1 MKSLFFALAILVVC
15 FSSRADSLPAFTTQP
30 TNQNV
35 LQGNTA
41 TFSVAATAATSFQWR
56 FNGTD
61 ISGATNST
69 LQVPN
74 VQTNNSGYYMVVAE
88 NATGWVPSGLVYLSI
103 GSFSPI
109 YLGGGFVPLSNL
121 SDDYQPGTIYGAPII
136 NGVAQV
142 IAGPQLDQMQPIGES
157 TPVSDGYF
165 DDFDQMVPTVV
176 PGQVVY
182 YRVGITYPAYGG
194 TYTQLSTV
202 LKLIAGGETPDA
214 SNLKFPGWP
223 EWPEPNLS
231 YESPGSFVKIPGETF
246 NLTDT
251 FFAYTDFG
259 TPYCQWRKDGNAIAG
274 ATNLVQISGGLW
286 GGEYQ
291 AVLTISNLQPANAG
305 VYDLMVFGN
314 NWTVSSKKTLNI
326 QVTNGQGVLQSPR
339 VNNTNFLCDLVG
351 IAGRQYAL
359 QWSTDL
365 LNWQSLPAASNV
377 TGTITFT
384 NFQAGSAQFYRA
396 MLLP

>member
-1 MKSLFFALAILVVC
+1 MKVFLFVLGICAAC
-15 FSSRADSLPAFTTQP
+15 CSSRGDGLPVFTAQP

-35 LQGNTA
+35 LPGNTA
-41 TFSVAATAATSFQWR
+41 TFSIVVTGATSFQWR
-56 FNGTD
+56 FNGSD
-61 ISGATNST
+61 IAGATNST

-74 VQTNNSGYYMVVAE
+74 VQTNNTGYYVAIAE
-88 NATGWVPSGLVYLSI
+88 NATGWVPSGLAYLSI
-103 GSFSPI
+103 GSPT

-121 SDDYQPGTIYGAPII
+121 SGDNQPGTLHGPPIVD
-136 NGVAQV
+136 GVAQV

-157 TPVSDGYF
+157 TPMSGGYF
-165 DDFDQMVPTVV
+165 DDFDQMVPTVL

-182 YRVGITYPAYGG
+182 YRVGITYPTTYRGI
-194 TYTQLSTV
+194 YTQLSTI
-202 LKLIAGGETPDA
+202 LKLTAGEPTPDA
-214 SNLKFPGWP
+214 SSLKFPGWP
-223 EWPEPNLS
+223 EWPEPDLS
-231 YESPGSFVKIPGETF
+231 YESPGYFVKIPGETF
-246 NLTDT
+246 SLSETL
-251 FFAYTDFG
+251 FAYTDFG
-259 TPYCQWRKDGNAIAG
+259 TPYCQWRKDGNVIAG

-291 AVLTISNLQPANAG
+291 SVLTITNLQPTDAG
-305 VYDLMVFGN
+305 VYDLIVFGN
-314 NWTVSSKKTLNI
+314 NWTVSSRKTLSI

-339 VNNTNFLCDLVG
+339 ISNTNFLCDLVG

-365 LNWQSLPAASNV
+365 LNWQSLSTASNA

-384 NFQAGSAQFYRA
+384 NSQIGNAQFYRA